1 MKYVDLYGSLNV
13 IKTNMPSKNVKLN
26 TTYSKDFPYKNI
38 NSAKISSVGNKPYL
52 DIKYSN
58 ESCKYY
64 KDIKL
69 ILPHKMYGFPYID
82 ADGSYGICN
91 RDNYVI
97 LDDNIDNLNIIK
109 EFLSTKTALYIYEAT
124 RYRMKY
130 LEKYAFEFIPNI
142 LVMADFIKKR
152 PLDDKYIWD
161 FFDFDSDDIININ
174 KLHQKNYDFEY
185 LI

>member
-1 MKYVDLYGSLNV
+1 
-13 IKTNMPSKNVKLN
+13 
-26 TTYSKDFPYKNI
+26 
-38 NSAKISSVGNKPYL
+38 
-52 DIKYSN
+52 
-58 ESCKYY
+58 
-64 KDIKL
+64 
-69 ILPHKMYGFPYID
+69 
-82 ADGSYGICN
+82 
-91 RDNYVI
+91 
-97 LDDNIDNLNIIK
+97 
-109 EFLSTKTALYIYEAT
+109 
-124 RYRMKY
+124 MKY